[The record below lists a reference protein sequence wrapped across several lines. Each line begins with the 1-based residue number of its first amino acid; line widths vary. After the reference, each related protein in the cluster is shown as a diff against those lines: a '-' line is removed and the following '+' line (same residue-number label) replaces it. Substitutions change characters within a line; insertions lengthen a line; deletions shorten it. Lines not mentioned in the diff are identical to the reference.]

1 MLQLPRPH
9 DSRTRKGPSLTPDSI
24 QHINIKIFVIDPL
37 AIHLEDAVG
46 VFHKWIRD
54 GVGPELLI
62 DVADYTHVHEGPGI
76 LLIAHE
82 ANYSLD
88 LRDGRLGL
96 LYNRKAA
103 LDGTFHSRLAQ
114 AHEAALAACDRL
126 EQESPFKG
134 KLQFDRG
141 DLEFFVN
148 DRLLAPNT
156 DETWQ
161 ALKPELEQH
170 FPGAKLERIGEAR
183 DLFRVSVRMLTWN
196 FTRSQASPAAQN

>member
-1 MLQLPRPH
+1 L
-9 DSRTRKGPSLTPDSI
+9 I
-24 QHINIKIFVIDPL
+24 QHINIKIFVKDPS

-46 VFHKWIRD
+46 VFHQWIRD
-54 GVGPELLI
+54 SVCPEMLI
-62 DVADYTHVHEGPGI
+62 DVASYTHVHEGPGI

-103 LDGTFHSRLAQ
+103 LDGTFEDRLAQ
-114 AHEAALAACDRL
+114 AHKAALAACDRL
-126 EQESPFKG
+126 EQAAPFKG
-134 KLQFDRG
+134 KLAFDR
-141 DLEFFVN
+141 DAIEFFVN

-161 ALKPELEQH
+161 AVKPELEAY
-170 FPGAKLERIGEAR
+170 FPGATLRRTGEPR
-183 DLFRVSVRMLTWN
+183 DLFRVLIQTEPRL
-196 FTRSQASPAAQN
+196 